1 MSSFEHFNNS
11 EISTVFLYTRVS
23 KIKATEHYSEYKFN
37 LGFRLVFSK
46 KIQPSFVYLKDS
58 GHFHLSTMFSKL
70 FFTFFLSTH
79 T

>member
-1 MSSFEHFNNS
+1 MASFEHFNNAG
-11 EISTVFLYTRVS
+11 ISTVFLHQQNATVS
-23 KIKATEHYSEYKFN
+23 ISLTF
-37 LGFRLVFSK
+37 GFFWYFQK
-46 KIQPSFVYLKDS
+46 KIQLPFVYLKDN